1 MNDCLWAFING
12 VCDFDNCGKCA
23 EYLSANSKKGGEL
36 LEKYQEDVEEALQPV
51 YAKWKE
57 DKESGKYGGDR

>member
-12 VCDFDNCGKCA
+12 VCVCEHCDKCA
-23 EYLSANSKKGGEL
+23 EYLSANSEKGEEL
-36 LEKYQEDVEEALQPV
+36 LEKYQGDLEEALQFV
-51 YAKWKE
+51 YAKWKA